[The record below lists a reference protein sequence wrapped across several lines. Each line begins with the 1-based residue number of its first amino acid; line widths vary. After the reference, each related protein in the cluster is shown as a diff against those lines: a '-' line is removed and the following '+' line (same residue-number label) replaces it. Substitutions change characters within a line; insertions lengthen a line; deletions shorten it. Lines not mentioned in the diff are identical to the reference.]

1 MIPRPFLKPLTCTKP
16 SLKLKYRPEPNS
28 RIMAKEKFPRTGI
41 FAYHA
46 KFVGK
51 SHRKSDRGPM
61 KEKIPLMD

>member
-1 MIPRPFLKPLTCTKP
+1 
-16 SLKLKYRPEPNS
+16 
-28 RIMAKEKFPRTGI
+28 MAKEKFPRTGI